1 MNRKPIFT
9 IVLSALLVL
18 ALFAGCEQAQLNLP
32 KKVVSAEIIQTGD
45 FLAGQDFDPTKFE
58 VRVIYDDSS
67 ETRLNGGNVV
77 TLDSGTEVVLT
88 STVSA
93 TAGIGVDEKPF
104 TIAGAPVRITPVDS
118 IAVTVPS
125 EAVKTSST
133 YKGGSVNADD
143 VKVSATYTSLFGGQS
158 VTVDLPYKGVEATV
172 EAKLDAALEA
182 KTGAT
187 GTATVTAS
195 LGGKT
200 ATESMDVVYSASTS
214 VDYSGY
220 TWAMDGDGKGIV
232 AYRLVPATTSN
243 SVRYINGGA
252 FDAASMIELYK
263 VLTTADQSK
272 FAYELIDNAD
282 VKYTL
287 EDYLDAD
294 HKNNFTASQNFAR
307 VSFVY
312 AYQTEADAPYNK
324 DTFVT
329 KAAYVITSDV
339 VESDAEGIYLAENTT
354 NTETNAMI
362 KIDLTMDYVTAL
374 SATTNRLYIVG
385 GTPVA
390 SDFTVKA
397 TYKSGVTADL
407 EPTTDYTVDSTALVA
422 GTTSVKVT
430 LVNTTDYDKY
440 SDAVTE
446 TNAAIRIVD
455 NYIESVTAEYVG
467 NGNATPKQAIGQ
479 AYKASDFEIT
489 VKWVKNGADD
499 PKPAVSYTFSAAPTK
514 VATDNEVTITYS
526 VPSIGQTGTTKVS
539 DIESLD
545 IPSSITFVG
554 AREGAKFS
562 VGSAPAKGDFV
573 YNVIWASGLREQ
585 TNNGRGFN
593 VIFTAPDAYVAGS
606 NTVTGTWETFGW
618 KGNIGGSA
626 TVTAE

>member
-104 TIAGAPVRITPVDS
+104 TIVGAPVRITPVDS
-118 IAVTVPS
+118 IAVTVPA

-214 VDYSGY
+214 EDYSGY

-294 HKNNFTASQNFAR
+294 HKNNFTASQSFAR

-397 TYKSGVTADL
+397 TYKSGVTAEL

-455 NYIESVTAEYVG
+455 NYIQSVTATYVG
-467 NGNATPKQAIGQ
+467 NGNRTPKQAIGQ
-479 AYKASDFEIT
+479 AYKESDFEFTIN
-489 VKWVKNGADD
+489 WVKNGDDD
-499 PKPAVSYTFSAAPTK
+499 PKPDVSYTFSAAPTK

-539 DIESLD
+539 NIESID
-545 IPSSITFVG
+545 IPSSISFVG
-554 AREGAKFS
+554 ARAGAVFTA
-562 VGSAPAKGDFV
+562 GAPNKGDFV
-573 YNVIWASGLREQ
+573 YNVIWASGLRES

-593 VIFTAPDAYVAGS
+593 VVFNPAELVVGA

-618 KGNIGGSA
+618 TGTIGGSVPV
-626 TVTAE
+626 TVNQ